1 MIESIA
7 MVETRIAQV
16 EDRLVLFKKQEAAR
30 KAAEKY
36 EDPVIVGN
44 CRCSLNQIDLTQ
56 KIREETLK

>member
-16 EDRLVLFKKQEAAR
+16 EDRLALFKKQESAR

-44 CRCSLNQIDLTQ
+44 SR
-56 KIREETLK
+56 